1 MNSLK
6 VYLLLLVCLIKI
18 FGCEEI
24 DEKKLF
30 RISTV
35 PSTYVQYDLKKNVN
49 GYNYIFIQII
59 LCQEIFTGSY
69 IEIYNEMKNITYSTD
84 IVASGNYYIDIS
96 DQTGSS
102 FTLNATSN
110 DIYIQYQYINTPSEF
125 YSSGRIQNYDFDD
138 NSITFDMSPV
148 IDNSETTYDL
158 YYLGKIN
165 IYNEICQ
172 KVAFILGND
181 PISSKTIKDS
191 KFFNLKFDNFN
202 NKKGYYLIK
211 GRNVDDVDY
220 FYFYETIHVVNRLG
234 TNETHE
240 TEFFEVQEESEDNYH
255 IYTTPGNLKKN
266 KYLNIQIILCE
277 DFGKQKSHF
286 EIFNEN
292 NEEIFFSDVLTSRQ
306 AFIDVSNAQNITIM
320 ATSPH
325 MYIQYQFTDNSF
337 IIIPR
342 GAIYSYDSNIENTY
356 LNFNITTI
364 EYNTSID
371 YELFYGEKKKLAS
384 NNTCELL
391 VYSLNNKPLS
401 TVRAVGDTSVVLK
414 FNYDLLEGI
423 ENEDGYETGYVFIKA
438 KNLNDTNYTYFYSMI
453 ETNIACKSND
463 DNLMLFVLL
472 YIVFGLCIIAIII
485 VIVILYKAKCCKRNV
500 HAEEEPGTISLVNRP
515 SE

>member
-1 MNSLK
+1 MNSLE
-6 VYLLLLVCLIKI
+6 VYLLLLICLIKI
-18 FGCEEI
+18 FDCEEI
-24 DEKKLF
+24 EEKKLF

-49 GYNYIFIQII
+49 EYNYIFIQII

-69 IEIYNEMKNITYSTD
+69 IEISNEMKNITFSTD

-96 DQTGSS
+96 DQTDSS

-110 DIYIQYQYINTPSEF
+110 DIYIQYQYINKPSEI
-125 YSSGRIQNYDFDD
+125 YSSGRIQNYTFDD
-138 NSITFDMSPV
+138 DSITFNMTPV
-148 IDNSETTYDL
+148 IDNSQTTYDL

-172 KVAFILGND
+172 KVAFILDND
-181 PISSKTIKDS
+181 PISSKSIAVS
-191 KFFNLKFDNFN
+191 NYFNLQFDNFG
-202 NKKGYYLIK
+202 NKKGYYLIT
-211 GRNVDDVDY
+211 GRNVDDVNY
-220 FYFYETIHVVNRLG
+220 FYFYERIHVVNRLG
-234 TNETHE
+234 PNETHE

-255 IYTTPGNLKKN
+255 IYTTAGNLKKN

-277 DFGKQKSHF
+277 DFGIQKSHF
-286 EIFNEN
+286 AIFNEN
-292 NEEIFFSDVLTSRQ
+292 NEEIFFSDIVTSRQ
-306 AFIDVSNAQNITIM
+306 ALIDVSNAQNITIM

-325 MYIQYQFTDNSF
+325 MYIQYQFTDNHF

-356 LNFNITTI
+356 FNFNISTI

-371 YELFYGEKKKLAS
+371 YELFFGEKKKLVS

-401 TVRAVGDTSVVLK
+401 TVKAVGDTSVALK
-414 FNYDLLEGI
+414 FKYDLLEGI
-423 ENEDGYETGYVFIKA
+423 ENEDGYETVNVFIKS

-453 ETNIACKSND
+453 ETKIACKSNE
-463 DNLMLFVLL
+463 NNIMLFVLL
-472 YIVFGLCIIAIII
+472 YSVFGL
-485 VIVILYKAKCCKRNV
+485 
-500 HAEEEPGTISLVNRP
+500 
-515 SE
+515 